1 MPSILW
7 TSHEMEV
14 ATGGRATTS
23 FTCNDLSIDT
33 RSLEA
38 GNMFIALT
46 DNRDGHEFIANAKA
60 AGASSALV
68 SKICDDIPSL
78 LVPDVDSAL
87 IDLGRYAKN
96 RAKAERVAVTGSV
109 GKTSVKEMIARVF
122 RSAGKAH
129 WSDKS
134 FNNHY
139 GVPLTLARMPADTER
154 AVFEIGT
161 SSVGEIAERS
171 NSVQPHHAIVTAIAP
186 AHLEFFDSVGAIAD
200 EKADIFV
207 GLENEG
213 TIILP
218 IDDEYCERMA
228 ARGKSNC
235 PSGSLATFGKDSGA
249 NSIVENYRTDGV
261 SSVVDIRVDGTL
273 AQVKLNAVGEHW
285 AVNSAATLL
294 AAVRSGIKLQDAAS
308 ALEGY
313 SVLKGR
319 GTAEKLE
326 LPGGGSFVL
335 VDDSYNANPSS
346 MRAAI
351 NSLSSRVGNRRIAAL
366 GEMLEIGPSSH
377 EEHSN
382 LYEPLKD
389 VGVEHLLLA
398 GENMRSLREVARKHI
413 PVDWAKTADPLVQ
426 IAKNLLQD
434 GDILLVK
441 GSNASGMGR
450 LVDSLRKWVSE
461 SHS

>member
-1 MPSILW
+1 MPSTLW
-7 TSHEMEV
+7 TSQEMEV
-14 ATGGRATTS
+14 ATGGKATVEFS
-23 FTCNDLSIDT
+23 CNNLSIDT
-33 RSLEA
+33 RSLET

-46 DNRDGHEFIANAKA
+46 DNRDGHEFIPNAIA

-68 SKICDDIPSL
+68 SRVCDDIPSL
-78 LVPDVDSAL
+78 LVSDVDAAL
-87 IDLGRYAKN
+87 IDLGHSARE
-96 RAKAERVAVTGSV
+96 RAKAQRVAVTGSV

-122 RSAGKAH
+122 RSVGKAH

-171 NSVQPHHAIVTAIAP
+171 NSVRPHHAIVTAIAP

-207 GLENEG
+207 GLENDG

-218 IDDEYCERMA
+218 SDDEYSERMVTRA
-228 ARGKSNC
+228 KSNC
-235 PSGSLATFGKDSGA
+235 PSGILATFGKNREA
-249 NSIVENYRTDGV
+249 NSVVASYETDGV
-261 SSVVDIRVDGTL
+261 SSVVDIQVDGIKVR
-273 AQVKLNAVGEHW
+273 VKLNAVGEHW

-294 AAVRSGIKLQDAAS
+294 TATRSGITLQDAAN
-308 ALEGY
+308 ALTGY

-319 GTAEKLE
+319 GTAEKLK
-326 LPGGGSFVL
+326 LPSGGSFVL

-351 NSLSSRVGNRRIAAL
+351 KSLSSRVGSRRIVAL
-366 GEMLEIGPSSH
+366 GEMLEIGSSSD

-382 LYEPLKD
+382 LYESLKD
-389 VGVEHLLLA
+389 VGVDHLLLA
-398 GENMRSLREVARKHI
+398 GDHMRSLREVARSHV
-413 PVDWAKTADPLVQ
+413 PVDWAKTAEPLMP
-426 IAKNLLQD
+426 IAKSLLQD

-441 GSNASGMGR
+441 GSNASGMSR

-461 SHS
+461 SRS